1 MSLQKIYERKPLIH
15 CITNYVVAN
24 FTANGLLAIG
34 ASPVMA
40 DAEAEVVEMARQAD
54 ALLLNIGTLNERTVR
69 AMQLAGKSAN
79 MYHVP
84 VVLDPV
90 GAGATTYRTQTVKAL
105 LAQIRVQ
112 LIRCNVGE
120 LAAIAGI
127 DWRSKG
133 VDSGE
138 GTMDVIETAQQV
150 AKRYECFVIVTGET
164 DVMTDG
170 DSVET
175 ISGGHINMTRITGS
189 GCLLSAICAAVLA
202 SSTTPFDDL
211 VAVLAEYK
219 RIGERAV
226 QPLGTFQ
233 IELLNQ
239 LAQFAEVAQ

>member
-24 FTANGLLAIG
+24 FTANGLLAVG

-138 GTMDVIETAQQV
+138 GTIDVIETAQQV

>member
-40 DAEAEVVEMARQAD
+40 DAEAEVVEMAHQAD

-84 VVLDPV
+84 IVLDPV
-90 GAGATTYRTQTVKAL
+90 GAGATTYRTQTAKAL
-105 LAQIRVQ
+105 LAQIHVQ

-120 LAAIAGI
+120 LAAIANI
-127 DWRSKG
+127 EWHAKG
-133 VDSGE
+133 VDSGT
-138 GTMDVIETAQQV
+138 GTIDVITVAKEV

-164 DVMTDG
+164 DILTDG
-170 DSVET
+170 NNVET

-211 VAVLAEYK
+211 VAVLADYK

-226 QPLGTFQ
+226 QSLGTFQ
-233 IELLNQ
+233 MELINQ
-239 LAQFAEVAQ
+239 LEQFAEVAQ